1 MARPQTLTFQPPPVH
16 TSLPRL
22 LSRGNKH
29 VLTSG
34 PPPTLFLL
42 PKAPFPILL
51 GMLPPHRHLRW
62 DHTDF
67 SLTISGRF
75 SPRGSQPRGAQ
86 RQTSGWVHRAL
97 SDGLSSRKPPA
108 SLPSPSR
115 KQLITS
121 SFKPNFG
128 GAQTHT
134 MLHLLPQRLPERS

>member
-1 MARPQTLTFQPPPVH
+1 MARPQALTFQPPPVH

-42 PKAPFPILL
+42 AKAPFPILL

-67 SLTISGRF
+67 SLTISGQF
-75 SPRGSQPRGAQ
+75 SPREHPRSTQISKRPGARRLVRWPLLQ
-86 RQTSGWVHRAL
+86 EASTLLAL
-97 SDGLSSRKPPA
+97 
-108 SLPSPSR
+108 
-115 KQLITS
+115 T
-121 SFKPNFG
+121 F
-128 GAQTHT
+128 
-134 MLHLLPQRLPERS
+134 PETADHFFL